1 MTPLLLTYKEKIKR
15 LSERIV
21 EAQRPVRIL
30 NSVKLPANVP
40 EEIRKSHFKSI
51 PKITAD
57 DYRNQN
63 EVGFDLDA
71 KGIELREIIA
81 DIELQLGKEDAIGR
95 LLIDTAEQ
103 YITVL
108 DLLRSRGTKEFWEY
122 SRRLYG
128 SPRDHIYNDSNTI
141 SDLGRMMY
149 SILTNVTAY
158 DLPAP
163 PKEDQNAEQVV
174 DELNRRFQSYFQD
187 GSVSARV
194 SDGIIADASAGG
206 DTVKI
211 RADSMF
217 SVRDIDILEV
227 HEGWVHVGTS
237 QNGNRQHIAK
247 WLSKGPPRC
256 ASTQE
261 GLAVIM
267 EIFSFRSY
275 PKRAKKINDRIIAIE
290 KAEEGANILELIE
303 YYRTEGYSEDESL
316 LSATRICRGGTL
328 EGGAPFTKDISYCKG
343 FIENY
348 NFMRSAI
355 RAGRPQLL
363 PFLFVGKVHV
373 DDVPLLYQKYEEGI
387 IDAPKYL
394 PPLFRDLS
402 GLSVWMSF
410 SNFLNTVNLKK
421 VQEHYD
427 RLFNSH
433 L

>member
-1 MTPLLLTYKEKIKR
+1 MSPLLLTYKEKIKK
-15 LSERIV
+15 LSSRVV
-21 EAQRPVRIL
+21 EAQRPIRIL
-30 NSVKLPANVP
+30 DSVKLPPHVTS
-40 EEIRKSHFKSI
+40 ELRKSNYKDL
-51 PKITAD
+51 PKLTPEHYEKHNPI
-57 DYRNQN
+57 
-63 EVGFDLDA
+63 GFDPDA
-71 KGIELREIIA
+71 KQSELLEIIA
-81 DIELQLGKEDAIGR
+81 DIERELGKDDAIGK
-95 LLIDTAEQ
+95 LLIGMAEQ
-103 YITVL
+103 YLTVI
-108 DLLRSRGTKEFWEY
+108 DLLRNRGRSEFWEY

-128 SPRDHIYNDSNTI
+128 SPRDHIYNDTNTI

-149 SILTNVTAY
+149 SILTNITAF
-158 DLPAP
+158 DLPDP
-163 PKEDQNAEQVV
+163 PKEDLSAEHVV
-174 DELNRRFQSYFQD
+174 DELNRRFQVYFPD
-187 GSVSARV
+187 GSVSAKL
-194 SDGIIADASAGG
+194 SDGIIADAAAGG

-211 RADSMF
+211 RSDSMF
-217 SVRDIDILEV
+217 STRDIDILEV
-227 HEGWVHVGTS
+227 HEGWVHVGTT
-237 QNGNRQHIAK
+237 QNGNQQHIAK

-275 PKRAKKINDRIIAIE
+275 PKRAKKIN
-290 KAEEGANILELIE
+290 E
-303 YYRTEGYSEDESL
+303 YFRTEGYSEEDCL
-316 LSATRICRGGTL
+316 QSAKRICRGGTL
-328 EGGAPFTKDISYCKG
+328 TGGAPFTKDISYCKG

-355 RAGRPQLL
+355 RAGKPKLL

-410 SNFLNTVNLKK
+410 SNFLNVVNLKK